1 MEAEIIPDGR
11 DIMETKKS
19 KNINRGKETPCG
31 KRRKMDNTEGIV
43 WGETVEPEIVARN
56 NFLTSNQPNHT
67 TPRQKRQ
74 SQLNIIT
81 GLEWIAYETVKS
93 VVHEAVNL
101 AEYLKEMTTWPQW
114 INEIPVVEDNNQK
127 TIKTA
132 QQDPSRTLGQGDIP
146 EKPLALKSSMKRGK
160 KKILPGVTATQR
172 GVQSFYSKIP
182 KISESPPPPLPLEQ
196 SHSTP
201 IEMSKTTKRTQMV
214 QPNPDMHDKSCSEI
228 SERGPPLNQAEIV
241 KNEPPEDD
249 QNPPKTTNYLHTAEN
264 LAKESPAKRRNKS
277 ET

>member
-1 MEAEIIPDGR
+1 M
-11 DIMETKKS
+11 
-19 KNINRGKETPCG
+19 
-31 KRRKMDNTEGIV
+31 
-43 WGETVEPEIVARN
+43 
-56 NFLTSNQPNHT
+56 
-67 TPRQKRQ
+67 
-74 SQLNIIT
+74 
-81 GLEWIAYETVKS
+81 
-93 VVHEAVNL
+93 
-101 AEYLKEMTTWPQW
+101 
-114 INEIPVVEDNNQK
+114 
-127 TIKTA
+127 
-132 QQDPSRTLGQGDIP
+132 
-146 EKPLALKSSMKRGK
+146 
-160 KKILPGVTATQR
+160 PGVTATQR

-214 QPNPDMHDKSCSEI
+214 QPNPDMHDILCSEI